1 MNRLLWAL
9 AFAGALSAAPVAA
22 QNAGTQPNFQPAFG
36 RGQTVTAATTSTA
49 ATAFTGIDVAN
60 TELYVFNSG
69 TGIAFAR
76 WGVGAQ
82 TATTAD
88 VPLPPG
94 SVQVFN
100 KGSADNFAAIS
111 AAGTNAVLIIT
122 GKGR

>member
-1 MNRLLWAL
+1 MKRILLAL
-9 AFAGALSAAPVAA
+9 ALAGAFVVPAAA
-22 QNAGTQPNFQPAFG
+22 QTSGTQPNFQPSFG
-36 RGQTVTAATTSTA
+36 NGRTVTATTSSVS
-49 ATAFTGIDVAN
+49 ATAFTGIDIAN
-60 TELYVFNSG
+60 TEIYVFNSG

-111 AAGTNAVLIIT
+111 ATGSNAVLIIT
-122 GKGR
+122 GRGR